1 MLFDWR
7 FKHENFLLQ
16 LRQTQLVDEHKRNL
30 NAQNK
35 RKMTS
40 FKITRDP
47 FLAYFECNRIFFL
60 GINQVV
66 KKKKI
71 PVVFFVCVCQI
82 FRFTKKRHFLLLLS
96 ISTFAFKN

>member
-47 FLAYFECNRIFFL
+47 FLAYFECNRNFFL

-66 KKKKI
+66 KKKKDSRCL
-71 PVVFFVCVCQI
+71 FCVCVSNFPVYEKETFSVTSVHLH
-82 FRFTKKRHFLLLLS
+82 FRF
-96 ISTFAFKN
+96 